1 MQIKTKSGRLID
13 LPTDTEDTRINV
25 ALAADTDAR
34 ELDDAWFEQAQP
46 ASRLL
51 DAAIYTQLVALKR
64 KPGERGPQKTPTKQA
79 TTIRLSPEVLQAF
92 RATGKGWQTRIDAA
106 LKEWLTTHSTA

>member
-13 LPTDTEDTRINV
+13 MPTDAEDARINV

-51 DAAIYTQLVALKR
+51 DAATFTQLVALKR

-79 TTIRLSPEVLQAF
+79 TTIRLSPEVVAF
-92 RATGKGWQTRIDAA
+92 FRSTGDGWQSRMDGVLREYVAQ
-106 LKEWLTTHSTA
+106 HSR